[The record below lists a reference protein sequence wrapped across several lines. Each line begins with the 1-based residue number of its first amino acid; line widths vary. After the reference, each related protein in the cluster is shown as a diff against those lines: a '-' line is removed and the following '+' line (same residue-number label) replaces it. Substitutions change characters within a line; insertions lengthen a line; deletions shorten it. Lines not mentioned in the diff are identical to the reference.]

1 MHKERR
7 RQGNGGI
14 RLRTTRA
21 IAYISMLN
29 MKSLRALGL
38 HNDEVVALT
47 IFHKKVAGATLEGNN
62 KNDEIDMNAYHGL
75 NIIVGY

>member
-1 MHKERR
+1 
-7 RQGNGGI
+7 
-14 RLRTTRA
+14 
-21 IAYISMLN
+21 MLN